1 MSQGLFS
8 NRILAT
14 NRQKKNHC
22 CQVLHV
28 RGAHRR
34 HSHAGI
40 KMASNEKDA
49 GARLLL

>member
-14 NRQKKNHC
+14 NRQKKKSLLPGAPC
-22 CQVLHV
+22 
-28 RGAHRR
+28 AHRR
-34 HSHAGI
+34 HSHASI